1 VVRGAC
7 GKRVSADLTRRVA
20 KAVNL
25 REDYFMEARIA
36 FVVEHL
42 SDDPSSSTGSTTS
55 CAIRTE
61 LESVRQHSVHALL
74 GLEGL

>member
-42 SDDPSSSTGSTTS
+42 SDDPGLLDR
-55 CAIRTE
+55 IYDE
-61 LESVRQHSVHALL
+61 LRH
-74 GLEGL
+74 